1 MCLAVPGRVVEI
13 MREGDILVGKVAF
26 GEITKRICL
35 EHVPDVIPGE
45 YVLVHVGFA
54 LAKLDEAAAKREL
67 EFLASL
73 GELEP

>member
-1 MCLAVPGRVVEI
+1 MCLAIPGLVI
-13 MREGDILVGKVAF
+13 DISREDDILVGKVAF
-26 GEITKRICL
+26 GGITKRVCL
-35 EHVPDVIPGE
+35 EHVPDVQRGE

-54 LAKLDEAAAKREL
+54 LARLDEAAALREL

>member
-13 MREGDILVGKVAF
+13 MREADILVGKVAF

-35 EHVPDVIPGE
+35 EHVPDVKPGE

-54 LAKLDEAAAKREL
+54 LAKLDEEAAKREL
-67 EFLASL
+67 AFLASL

>member
-13 MREGDILVGKVAF
+13 MREDDMLVGKVAF
-26 GEITKRICL
+26 GEITKRVCL
-35 EHVPDVIPGE
+35 EHVSDVRCGE

-54 LAKLDEAAAKREL
+54 LAKLDEAAALREL

-73 GELEP
+73 AELEP